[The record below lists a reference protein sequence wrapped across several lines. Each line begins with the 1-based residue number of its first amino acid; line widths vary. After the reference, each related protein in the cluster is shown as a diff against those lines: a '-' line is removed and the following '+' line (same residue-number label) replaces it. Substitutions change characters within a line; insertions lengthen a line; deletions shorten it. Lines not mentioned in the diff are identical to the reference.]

1 MEASSQ
7 LKVEWSFFA
16 RSESSTLQMMVQVEA
31 PHLTFKQ
38 YSVKELAAETWRTIN
53 GSTHAPRYRSGT
65 ALGGHCNNS
74 RGAGKLSGGK
84 MGTSYLPERT

>member
-38 YSVKELAAETWRTIN
+38 YSVKE
-53 GSTHAPRYRSGT
+53 
-65 ALGGHCNNS
+65 
-74 RGAGKLSGGK
+74 
-84 MGTSYLPERT
+84 